1 MARISYSQFSQWVQ
15 CPHKWKLKYIDGYGQ
30 FTDNIYTIFGSSV
43 HSVLQTYLTLMY
55 SESIKKANEL
65 PMEEMLMLEMKKNY
79 IQAKEKFEGVNLTNA
94 DEMNEFYLQGCE
106 MIDYFKK
113 KRSMYFSKKGYEL
126 VGIERPLNYKLPK
139 NINFVGFMDVVI
151 KDTIRDRIKII
162 DIKTSTMGWNKWAK
176 ADKNKTNQLLL
187 YKQFYSKQYNFPLD
201 KIDVEFFI
209 VKRKLY
215 ENMDFPQRRIQTFEP
230 ANGTP
235 SLNKV
240 SVSLKEFIDECF
252 DDKGKHNEQHTYKKI
267 VSTKNCKYCDFR
279 DKPELCDRMPN

>member
-79 IQAKEKFEGVNLTNA
+79 IQAKEKFEGVNLTTA
-94 DEMNEFYLQGCE
+94 DEMREFYLQGCE

-215 ENMDFPQRRIQTFEP
+215 ENMDYPQRRIQTFEP

>member
-1 MARISYSQFSQWVQ
+1 
-15 CPHKWKLKYIDGYGQ
+15 
-30 FTDNIYTIFGSSV
+30 
-43 HSVLQTYLTLMY
+43 MY

-79 IQAKEKFEGVNLTNA
+79 IQAKEKFEGVNLTTA
-94 DEMNEFYLQGCE
+94 DEMREFYLQGCE

-126 VGIERPLNYKLPK
+126 VGIEKPLNYKLPK

-162 DIKTSTMGWNKWAK
+162 DIKTSTMGWNKWIK

-215 ENMDFPQRRIQTFEP
+215 ENMDYPQRRIQTFEP

>member
-94 DEMNEFYLQGCE
+94 NEMNEFYLQGCE

-126 VGIERPLNYKLPK
+126 VGIEKPLNYKLPK

-187 YKQFYSKQYNFPLD
+187 YKQFYSKQYNHP
-201 KIDVEFFI
+201 IERIEVEYFI
-209 VKRKLY
+209 VKRKLW
-215 ENMDFPQRRIQTFEP
+215 EEAMFPQKRVQKFTP
-230 ANGTP
+230 ASGKPSMNKVGKKLSVFVESAFNEDGSYTKSILEATP
-235 SLNKV
+235 SK
-240 SVSLKEFIDECF
+240 KTCKWCEFKRTE
-252 DDKGKHNEQHTYKKI
+252 H
-267 VSTKNCKYCDFR
+267 CKWGI
-279 DKPELCDRMPN
+279 

>member
-113 KRSMYFSKKGYEL
+113 KRSMNFSKKGYEL

-215 ENMDFPQRRIQTFEP
+215 ENMDYPQRRIQTFEP